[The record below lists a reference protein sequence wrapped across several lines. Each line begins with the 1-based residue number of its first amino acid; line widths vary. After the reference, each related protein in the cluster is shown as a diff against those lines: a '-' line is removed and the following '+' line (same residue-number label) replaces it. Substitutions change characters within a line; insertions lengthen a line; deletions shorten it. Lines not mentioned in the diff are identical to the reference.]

1 MQKAVIN
8 LETLTYLS
16 CIKKIENA
24 LKKTNGIDKDNIEVL
39 FNSSR
44 FRVNFDSETVS
55 IEEVEQAI
63 ETMGYPVVRS
73 KVKAV

>member
-8 LETLTYLS
+8 LETLTCPS

-24 LKKTNGIDKDNIEVL
+24 LKKTNGIEKDSIEVL

-44 FRVNFDSETVS
+44 VRVNFDSAIVS
-55 IEEVEQAI
+55 IEEIEQAI
-63 ETMGYPVVRS
+63 ETMGYPIIRS